1 MTEVSDREP
10 PRRRVP
16 GPARPA
22 RPASAQRRPGPGAR
36 PARRPAPPRPTAP
49 KVIRLGSPRPR
60 LRMVGLALALVLTA
74 FVVRLLQVQAV
85 DASTYAAKAEQN
97 RYVGQVLA
105 AERGEITDRSGIA
118 FATSEDAYDITADPT
133 MFAPD
138 QLKIDDGP
146 EQAAALLAPILG
158 QEQSALV
165 KKLRPKN
172 SATRY
177 AKLAGRQT
185 PQVWKQIKDLKAALT
200 AKADSDGV
208 TVNVLAGVFS
218 VPSSKRVYPN
228 GDLAAGI
235 LGWVNAE
242 GKGGGG
248 IEQQLNTTLAGKDG
262 KIRYAQ
268 SGGRQVPTAGGST
281 ETPAVPGSDVE
292 LTIDRDIQW
301 AAQNAI
307 TEQVKASK
315 ADRGYVVVQDTRTG
329 EILAMANSPGFDP
342 NDLTQANSAD
352 MGNAALQ
359 DVYEPGSTAKVMSMA
374 AVLEEN
380 VATPLTHVTVPNRL
394 HRGDRLFQDDI
405 DHATWYLTLNG
416 VLAKSSNIGT
426 ILATGE
432 LGKTQ
437 ADANRVL
444 YSYLR
449 KFGIG
454 SPTGV
459 GFPGETQGILAAPQK
474 WSTSQQYTIP
484 FGQGMSLNAL
494 QAASVYSTIANGGVR
509 VAPSLVRGTQGPDG
523 RFTPAAAPKKSRV
536 ISQKT
541 AKTLAQMLESV
552 VDDEQGTGAKARIP
566 GYRVAGKT
574 GTANRVDPATGKYKG
589 YTSSFAGFAPADNPR
604 VTVYCAIQNATKGS
618 YFGGQICGPI
628 FKQVMEFS
636 LKTLQIPPTG
646 AKAANLPV
654 SFIP

>member
-22 RPASAQRRPGPGAR
+22 RPVAGQRRPSPGAR
-36 PARRPAPPRPTAP
+36 PARRPASARPAAP
-49 KVIRLGSPRPR
+49 NALRLGSPRPR
-60 LRMVGLALALVLTA
+60 LRMVSLALTLVLIA

-85 DASTYAAKAEQN
+85 DASAYAAKAEQN
-97 RYVGQVLA
+97 RYVGHVLA
-105 AERGEITDRSGIA
+105 AERGGITDRNGVALAASV
-118 FATSEDAYDITADPT
+118 DAYDLTADPT
-133 MFAPD
+133 MFNRK

-158 QEQSALV
+158 MDQDALLR
-165 KKLRPKN
+165 KLRPQN
-172 SATRY
+172 RELRY
-177 AKLAGRQT
+177 VLLARRQT

-200 AKADSDGV
+200 AKGEKDKS
-208 TVNVLAGVFS
+208 TVNVLAGVFAD
-218 VPSSKRVYPN
+218 PSSKRIYPN
-228 GDLAAGI
+228 QDLAAGI
-235 LGWVNAE
+235 LGWVNDD

-248 IEQQLNTTLAGKDG
+248 VEQEFNQDLAGKDG

-268 SGGRQVPTAGGST
+268 SGGRLVPTAGSA

-307 TEQVKASK
+307 TEQVKESR
-315 ADRGYVVVQDTRTG
+315 ADRGYVIVQDTRTG

-342 NDLTQANSAD
+342 NDLSKAD
-352 MGNAALQ
+352 PNALHNWAVE
-359 DVYEPGSTAKVMSMA
+359 DAFEPGSTAKIMSMA
-374 AVLEEN
+374 AVLQQN
-380 VATPLTHVTVPNRL
+380 VATPLTHVVVPNRL
-394 HRGDRLFQDDI
+394 HRGDRLFKDDI
-405 DHATWYLTLNG
+405 DHATWNLTLNG

-426 ILATGE
+426 ILATGQ

-437 ADANRVL
+437 AQANRVL

-454 SPTGV
+454 SYSGL
-459 GFPGETQGILAAPQK
+459 GIPGETKGILAPPDK

-484 FGQGMSLNAL
+484 FGQGVSLNAM

-509 VAPSLVRGTQGPDG
+509 VEPTLVRGTKGADG
-523 RFTPAAAPKKSRV
+523 RFTPAAQPKKTRV
-536 ISQKT
+536 VSART

-552 VDDEQGTGAKARIP
+552 VDDEQGTGTKARIP

-574 GTANRVDPATGKYKG
+574 GTANRVDPATGKYRG

-604 VTVYCAIQNATKGS
+604 ITVYCAIQNATSGS

-628 FKQVMEFS
+628 YKKVMEFA
-636 LKTLQIPPTG
+636 LKTLQVPPTG
-646 AKAANLPV
+646 ARAANLPV
-654 SFIP
+654 TFTP